1 MKYTQEITN
10 KLIKQYQEGTEV
22 GAIAAMMTI
31 EHGEPIPERSI
42 IAKLSSLGVYKKK
55 EYLTKRGEVPIKK
68 EEYIERI
75 AQLLDV
81 SAEILESLEKVNKSV
96 LQLLER
102 KLLEAPKLQKMPTI
116 EEEHKNYFEHIELVQ
131 KIGEEIEKKYS
142 FLK

>member
-1 MKYTQEITN
+1 MKYTQEITK
-10 KLIKQYQEGTEV
+10 KLIDQYQSGTEV
-22 GAIAAMMTI
+22 SAIAAMMTL

-55 EYLTKRGEVPIKK
+55 EYLTKRGELPIKK

-81 SAEILESLEKVNKSV
+81 NAEILESLEKVNKSV

-102 KLLEAPKLQKMPTI
+102 RLQEPLQAKKPVYIEHDAPNYFLSEDAKLIIPTI
-116 EEEHKNYFEHIELVQ
+116 TGVC
-131 KIGEEIEKKYS
+131 
-142 FLK
+142 